1 MIAASRPRCAA
12 RPFCFFCVLRAP
24 PRCCYDVGMTLHR
37 VFRQVAPLP
46 LILWV
51 ACSASQR
58 GPGDYRIALVP
69 SRSGQHGIFVMNSD
83 TTGGKLLTSDVSA
96 QLRPN
101 SWSPDGKTIA
111 FLTVRRQEFDLMTQY
126 AIPNH
131 SILYTMNSAGGDQK
145 RLLDYPVSD
154 FGWAPDSKQI
164 FFVSAYENPERS
176 DPGVLRGT
184 KTPMA
189 AIYVFILGTHQ
200 QKRVTG
206 FGQGCSASWAPD
218 GSRIAASFAS
228 GESSGIYV
236 VTPDGRYGSRLTDST
251 TLDLRPAWAPDGNRI
266 AYIAAATAAEN
277 SAAAGVFII
286 GADGTG
292 RKRVSDRAA
301 YQVAWARDGKTLLIQ
316 STSGLEL
323 VDADGNQIARLTPG
337 IDRPLDAAFTPDGQG
352 IMFRSNHESDWHIY
366 FVDLTGANLR
376 RLTGQLT
383 ASQFCLSP
391 LR

>member
-1 MIAASRPRCAA
+1 M
-12 RPFCFFCVLRAP
+12 
-24 PRCCYDVGMTLHR
+24 
-37 VFRQVAPLP
+37 
-46 LILWV
+46 
-51 ACSASQR
+51 ACSASQE
-58 GPGDYRIALVP
+58 GPGNYKIALVP
-69 SRSGQHGIFVMNSD
+69 SRGGQHGIFVMNSD

-111 FLTVRRQEFDLMTQY
+111 FLTVRRQEFELMSQY

-145 RLLDYPVSD
+145 RLLDCPVSD
-154 FGWAPDSKQI
+154 FGWSPDSRQI
-164 FFVSAYENPERS
+164 FFVSAYENPERN

-184 KTPMA
+184 KTPAA
-189 AIYVFILGTHQ
+189 AIYVFDLETRQ
-200 QKRVTG
+200 QRRVTG

-236 VTPDGRYGSRLTDST
+236 VTPDGRHGSRLTDSA
-251 TLDLRPAWAPDGNRI
+251 TLDMRPVWAPDGKRI
-266 AYIAAATAAEN
+266 AYMAAATTAEN
-277 SAAAGVFII
+277 SAEAGVFVI

-292 RKRVSDRAA
+292 RKRVSDRIA
-301 YQVAWARDGKTLLIQ
+301 YQAAWSGDGKTLLIQ
-316 STSGLEL
+316 STAGLEL
-323 VDADGNQIARLTPG
+323 IDAEGRQIARLTPG
-337 IDRPLDAAFTPDGQG
+337 IDRPLDAVFTPDGQG
-352 IMFRSNHESDWHIY
+352 VMFRSNHETDWHIY
-366 FVDLTGANLR
+366 FVDLNGANLR